1 MNSQQ
6 QDLVVAG
13 RPMALRPLSA
23 GEAPALIALH
33 NQVFGSSVDG
43 AWFDWKYGAGTGG
56 GLGMGLWHDGQMIAF
71 CGGVPRQFCLGSQLQ
86 MGTAYLQIGDVMVRP
101 DWRAVLTR
109 RGVFYTVSQ
118 AFYDAQIGANAAYA
132 AGFGF
137 PSVRHLKLA
146 EKLGLLRGVGQ
157 MTELLWNVQWSVSK
171 ATVHTPKHTSPAVR
185 NPWFWRLQAL
195 QADQSS
201 FDQEASACWAAM
213 RGSLPK
219 ALLGE
224 RSPNYLRWRF
234 ASRPHRRCV
243 FWALKRPWSSRPL
256 GLAVLSEP
264 VAGQS
269 CRWLDWVGPAQA
281 LPLAAQ
287 LVWRQVQGTGA
298 SQMSVWASAQV
309 ATLLAPHAHRQQAAS
324 PIGAPT
330 HSLLPEHSGHA
341 PAWWFMAGDTDFL

>member
-118 AFYDAQIGANAAYA
+118 AFYDAQIGANAAYT

-137 PSVRHLKLA
+137 PSARHLKLA
-146 EKLGLLRGVGQ
+146 EKLGLLRGTGEMV
-157 MTELLWNVQWSVSK
+157 ELIWSSAAFTPSDTSLW
-171 ATVHTPKHTSPAVR
+171 R
-185 NPWFWRLQAL
+185 WRLQPITPGQDGFESTL
-195 QADQSS
+195 ST
-201 FDQEASACWAAM
+201 CWARM
-213 RGSLPK
+213 RQSLPN

-224 RSPNYLRWRF
+224 RTPAYVRWRF
-234 ASRPHRRCV
+234 GSRPNTHCE
-243 FWALKRPWSSRPL
+243 FWALKRPWPSRPV
-256 GLAVLSEP
+256 GLLVVSQP
-264 VAGQS
+264 VAGQP
-269 CRWLDWVGPAQA
+269 CRWLDWIGPAQGLA
-281 LPLAAQ
+281 LAGRMA
-287 LVWRQVQGTGA
+287 WRRVQRAGVQ
-298 SQMSVWASAQV
+298 QMSTWASSEV
-309 ATLLAPHAHRQQAAS
+309 ATLLGPQAHSQHTVA
-324 PIGAPT
+324 PIGVPT
-330 HSLLPEHSGHA
+330 RSLLPSAGSFA
-341 PAWWFMAGDTDFL
+341 IPWWFMAGDTDFL